1 MSTPRAAVKL
11 AYLTAGIGLAALLS
25 GPGFAADNAV
35 LPDIV
40 LPEPPAAT
48 LMIETMPPAPEAPR
62 SAETASP
69 EPAAAPTVKAQA
81 SPAPAA
87 EIALPELPE
96 APALF
101 TVADQLGAAISA
113 RLADAKFQLAP
124 KLAKKDREAIAAFY
138 ALGDYK
144 PLWLK
149 DQAWTPA
156 ALSVMA
162 RLGKAAEDGLDPAD
176 YPVPALGAA
185 ADKAGDLAEADLK
198 LSAAAVLYARDARG
212 ARVDPARLSRLITPK
227 LELPAGDAV
236 LTRLAAAK
244 DAGAALLSYNPPHAG
259 YRALKAKLAEARRE
273 PSRARLEGDILAN
286 MERWR
291 WLPADMG
298 RRHIWVNVP
307 EFKLRLVADGRP
319 IHEARVIVGKPETPT
334 PLFSD
339 TMEHAIVNPS
349 WYVPPSIFKNEFYS
363 DPAYAASRGYQVVR
377 TRDGGI
383 SVRQPPGERNALG
396 FIKFMFPNQHAVYLH
411 DTPNR
416 SLFNA
421 QKRAFSHG
429 CVRARPAVPLRRVR
443 ARAGVE
449 RGTPAQPHRQGR
461 AHHQAAREDPGPP
474 DLFHASGR
482 RQGRA
487 ASDRRPLRGQQQ
499 GPARPRPAKRRHPRC
514 GRGEAA
520 AASSP
525 PRPATRPDRG
535 AVADADVRASGL
547 VVGDAL
553 KASGQALRPRIRHGS
568 AQSSARDDRVGGLNR
583 TVTVPGKSPFTKQSR
598 ATSRPRGASCS

>member
-11 AYLTAGIGLAALLS
+11 AYLAAWIGMAALSS
-25 GPGFAADNAV
+25 GPAFAADDAV
-35 LPDIV
+35 APDIV

-48 LMIETMPPAPEAPR
+48 LIIETTPTGPEAPR
-62 SAETASP
+62 AAETASP
-69 EPAAAPTVKAQA
+69 EYSAAATTASAQT
-81 SPAPAA
+81 SSVPAPAG
-87 EIALPELPE
+87 EIVLPDVPE

-101 TVADQLGAAISA
+101 TVADQLGAALSA
-113 RLADAKFQLAP
+113 RLADAKFQLAS

-149 DQAWTPA
+149 DEAWTPA
-156 ALSVMA
+156 ALAVIA
-162 RLGKAAEDGLDPAD
+162 RLRKAAEDGLDPAD
-176 YPVPALGAA
+176 YPVPGLGAA
-185 ADKAGDLAEADLK
+185 VDKPADLAEADLK

-236 LTRLAAAK
+236 LTRLAAAR
-244 DAGAALLSYNPPHAG
+244 DAGAALLSYNPAHAG
-259 YRALKAKLAEARRE
+259 YRALRAKLAEIRGE

-307 EFKLRLVADGRP
+307 EFKLRLVAEGRP

-339 TMEHAIVNPS
+339 VMEHAIVNPS

-363 DPAYAASRGYQVVR
+363 DPGYAASRGYQVVR

-421 QKRAFSHG
+421 QRRAFSHG
-429 CVRARPAVPLRRVR
+429 CVRLDQPFRFGEFVLGPEWSEGRLRSLIGKGERTIRLPEKIPVHLTYFTLLADDKGELHEITDLYAVNNKVRLALGLPSDGTRAAAEAKPQKQARRRAPPRAQTAVR
-443 ARAGVE
+443 APLPMYE
-449 RGTPAQPHRQGR
+449 QP
-461 AHHQAAREDPGPP
+461 
-474 DLFHASGR
+474 SWWW
-482 RQGRA
+482 
-487 ASDRRPLRGQQQ
+487 
-499 GPARPRPAKRRHPRC
+499 
-514 GRGEAA
+514 
-520 AASSP
+520 
-525 PRPATRPDRG
+525 
-535 AVADADVRASGL
+535 VR
-547 VVGDAL
+547 
-553 KASGQALRPRIRHGS
+553 
-568 AQSSARDDRVGGLNR
+568 
-583 TVTVPGKSPFTKQSR
+583 
-598 ATSRPRGASCS
+598 

>member
-1 MSTPRAAVKL
+1 MPDSLKSGFVRAGEELRMSTPRAAVKL
-11 AYLTAGIGLAALLS
+11 AYLAAGIGLAALLS
-25 GPGFAADNAV
+25 GPGFAADDAV
-35 LPDIV
+35 PPDIV
-40 LPEPPAAT
+40 LPEPPAAILVIDT
-48 LMIETMPPAPEAPR
+48 APAGPEAPR
-62 SAETASP
+62 AAETASP
-69 EPAAAPTVKAQA
+69 ELAAAPIVKAQA
-81 SPAPAA
+81 SPAPAPAA
-87 EIALPELPE
+87 EIALPDLPE

-101 TVADQLGAAISA
+101 TVADQLGAAIAA

-149 DQAWTPA
+149 DEAWTPA
-156 ALSVMA
+156 ALAVAA

-176 YPVPALGAA
+176 YAVPALGAA
-185 ADKAGDLAEADLK
+185 ADKAGDLAEADLR

-244 DAGAALLSYNPPHAG
+244 DAGAALLSYNPGHAG

-291 WLPADMG
+291 WLPAEMG

-429 CVRARPAVPLRRVR
+429 CVRLDQPFRFGEFVLGPEWSEGRLRSLIGKGERTIRLPEKIPVHLTYFTLLADDKGELHQIADLYAVNNKVRLALGLPSDGTRVAAEAKPQRQARRR
-443 ARAGVE
+443 A
-449 RGTPAQPHRQGR
+449 
-461 AHHQAAREDPGPP
+461 
-474 DLFHASGR
+474 
-482 RQGRA
+482 
-487 ASDRRPLRGQQQ
+487 
-499 GPARPRPAKRRHPRC
+499 
-514 GRGEAA
+514 
-520 AASSP
+520 P
-525 PRPATRPDRG
+525 PRAQTAVRSPMPMYEHPGWWWVTR
-535 AVADADVRASGL
+535 
-547 VVGDAL
+547 
-553 KASGQALRPRIRHGS
+553 
-568 AQSSARDDRVGGLNR
+568 
-583 TVTVPGKSPFTKQSR
+583 
-598 ATSRPRGASCS
+598 

>member
-11 AYLTAGIGLAALLS
+11 AYLAAGIGLAALLS
-25 GPGFAADNAV
+25 GPGFAADDAV
-35 LPDIV
+35 AADIV

-48 LMIETMPPAPEAPR
+48 LVIETMPAASEAPR
-62 SAETASP
+62 AAETASP
-69 EPAAAPTVKAQA
+69 EPAAAPIVKAQT

-101 TVADQLGAAISA
+101 TVADQLGAAIAA

-124 KLAKKDREAIAAFY
+124 KLAKKEREAIAAFY

-149 DQAWTPA
+149 DEAWTPA
-156 ALSVMA
+156 ALAVVE

-185 ADKAGDLAEADLK
+185 ADKAGDLAEADLR
-198 LSAAAVLYARDARG
+198 LSAAAVLYGRDARG

-227 LELPAGDAV
+227 LEAPAGDAV

-244 DAGAALLSYNPPHAG
+244 DAGAALLSYNPAHAG

-383 SVRQPPGERNALG
+383 AVRQPPGERNALG

-429 CVRARPAVPLRRVR
+429 CVRLDQPFRFGEFVLGSEWSEGRLRS
-443 ARAGVE
+443 
-449 RGTPAQPHRQGR
+449 
-461 AHHQAAREDPGPP
+461 
-474 DLFHASGR
+474 LI
-482 RQGRA
+482 
-487 ASDRRPLRGQQQ
+487 
-499 GPARPRPAKRRHPRC
+499 
-514 GRGEAA
+514 GRGERTIRLATKVRVHLAYFTVFVDETGELRQVKDLYAVNNKVRVALGLPSDWNDAA
-520 AASSP
+520 ATEA
-525 PRPATRPDRG
+525 PRPKPKRK
-535 AVADADVRASGL
+535 VAA
-547 VVGDAL
+547 
-553 KASGQALRPRIRHGS
+553 QAPRSRY
-568 AQSSARDDRVGGLNR
+568 V
-583 TVTVPGKSPFTKQSR
+583 SR
-598 ATSRPRGASCS
+598 APEAPQQYYAPNPFSSWWWTR

>member
-11 AYLTAGIGLAALLS
+11 AYLAAGIGLAALLS
-25 GPGFAADNAV
+25 GPGFAADDAV

-48 LMIETMPPAPEAPR
+48 LVIETTPAAPEAQR
-62 SAETASP
+62 SAETASL
-69 EPAAAPTVKAQA
+69 EPAAPPIVKAQTSPA
-81 SPAPAA
+81 PAPAPAA
-87 EIALPELPE
+87 EIALPDLPE

-149 DQAWTPA
+149 DEAWTPA
-156 ALSVMA
+156 ALAVAA
-162 RLGKAAEDGLDPAD
+162 RLGKAAEDGLDAAD

-185 ADKAGDLAEADLK
+185 VDKAGHLAEADLK

-212 ARVDPARLSRLITPK
+212 ARLDPARLSRLITPK

-244 DAGAALLSYNPPHAG
+244 DAGAALLSYNPAHAG

-291 WLPADMG
+291 WLPSDIG

-319 IHEARVIVGKPETPT
+319 IHEARVIVGKPETAT

-429 CVRARPAVPLRRVR
+429 CVRLDQPFRLGEFVLGPEWSEGRLRSIIGKGERTIRLPEKIPVHLTYFTLVVDDKGELHQTADLYAVNNKVRLALGLPSDGTRVAAEATPQRQARRRAPPRAQTAVR
-443 ARAGVE
+443 APMPMYE
-449 RGTPAQPHRQGR
+449 H
-461 AHHQAAREDPGPP
+461 PGWWWV
-474 DLFHASGR
+474 
-482 RQGRA
+482 
-487 ASDRRPLRGQQQ
+487 
-499 GPARPRPAKRRHPRC
+499 
-514 GRGEAA
+514 
-520 AASSP
+520 
-525 PRPATRPDRG
+525 TR
-535 AVADADVRASGL
+535 
-547 VVGDAL
+547 
-553 KASGQALRPRIRHGS
+553 
-568 AQSSARDDRVGGLNR
+568 
-583 TVTVPGKSPFTKQSR
+583 
-598 ATSRPRGASCS
+598 